1 MATIG
6 VHNVSKTFAQPH
18 SSRRTALDGEE
29 SPHRARALDGVNL
42 SVWNGKT
49 VAVVGPSG
57 CGKSTL
63 LRVIAGL
70 ESEYDGHVTFDGRD
84 MRDLSPKERRIGMV
98 FQNYALYPHF
108 EGYGNLA
115 FFFRLR
121 KAPDSEAEE
130 RIRATS
136 EIMGVGFKE
145 LLPRRPGTLSG
156 GEQQR
161 LAIARAL
168 VRQPSLFLFDEPL
181 SNLDAKL
188 RSQTRIEIKRLLRRF
203 GITAVYVTHDQTE
216 AITLGDQIAVMRE
229 GRIEQ
234 VGTYQTLIRYP
245 LNTFVA
251 GFLGLPPMNL
261 LSGRVVEGGRLAL
274 GMQSMSLPIHIAD
287 RVVVGDRLTIGM
299 RPDTALF
306 EGFAGNEPD
315 NRSPSDLASADL
327 TIVGC
332 VVTIEPDYGRRV
344 QVFYVQYGLDSVAA
358 QLDLNPNILIG
369 DKIRL
374 RFPQNELVYFDGD
387 ERRLS

>member
-1 MATIG
+1 M
-6 VHNVSKTFAQPH
+6 
-18 SSRRTALDGEE
+18 DGQ
-29 SPHRARALDGVNL
+29 
-42 SVWNGKT
+42 T

-70 ESEYDGHVTFDGRD
+70 ESEYDGYVTFDGRD
-84 MRDLSPKERRIGMV
+84 MRDLPPKERRVGMV

-121 KAPDSEAEE
+121 KAPDSETEE
-130 RIRATS
+130 RIRVTS

-203 GITAVYVTHDQTE
+203 QITAVYVTHDQTE

-234 VGTYQTLIRYP
+234 IGTYQTLLRYP

-261 LSGRVVEGGRLAL
+261 LSGQVLEGGLL
-274 GMQSMSLPIHIAD
+274 NLELQSVSLPIHIAD
-287 RVVVGDRLTIGM
+287 RVAVGERLTVGI
-299 RPDTALF
+299 RPDTALL
-306 EGFAGNEPD
+306 AGPAGAEPD
-315 NRSPSDLASADL
+315 DL
-327 TIVGC
+327 TVEGR
-332 VVTIEPDYGRRV
+332 VQTIEPDYGRRTQVV
-344 QVFYVQYGLDSVAA
+344 QVQYGSDPIVA
-358 QLDLNPNILIG
+358 LFDLNPNILIG
-369 DKIRL
+369 DNIRIH
-374 RFPQNELVYFDGD
+374 FPHQELVFFGSD
-387 ERRLS
+387 ERRLN